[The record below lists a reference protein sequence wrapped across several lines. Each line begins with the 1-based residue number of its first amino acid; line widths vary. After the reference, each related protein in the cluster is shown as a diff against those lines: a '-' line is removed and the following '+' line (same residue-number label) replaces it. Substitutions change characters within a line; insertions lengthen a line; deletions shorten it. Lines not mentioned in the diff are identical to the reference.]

1 MPNWDANSPELE
13 ANLQATLRAVRSA
26 ALQRLRPTL
35 TLVKEWHKLTMK
47 GLTVPKLQ
55 MIGGFRGESG
65 LENSEVAIG
74 RHRGVSAKKVRAS
87 LVLFERKLQASV
99 AQLDR
104 LIPRGSFPSGS
115 QMNAVISLC
124 AWAHAEWVR
133 IHPFANG
140 NGRTA
145 RLWANFIARRYGLP
159 LFIRL
164 RPRPAFGYGP
174 AGEAAMRGDWRP
186 TDTCFRAMLREFL
199 AGRTRPG

>member
-13 ANLQATLRAVRSA
+13 ANLQAAVRAVRA
-26 ALQRLRPTL
+26 GAIQRVRPTL
-35 TLVKEWHKLTMK
+35 EPVRGWHEMTMK
-47 GLTVPKLQ
+47 GLTVPKPR
-55 MIGGFRGESG
+55 MVGGFRGEPG
-65 LENSEVAIG
+65 LEKFEVAIG
-74 RHRGVSAKKVRAS
+74 RHRGVSAKQVRTS
-87 LVLFERKLQASV
+87 LSFFERKLQSSV

-104 LIPRGSFPSGS
+104 LIPRGAFPTGP
-115 QMNAVISLC
+115 QINAVIALC

-145 RLWANFIARRYGLP
+145 RFWANFIARRYGLP

-186 TDTCFRAMLREFL
+186 TDACFRAMLREFL
-199 AGRTRPG
+199 AGRTRPS

>member
-13 ANLQATLRAVRSA
+13 ANLQATVRAVRASA
-26 ALQRLRPTL
+26 IQRVRPTL
-35 TLVKEWHKLTMK
+35 DLVREWHKMTMK
-47 GLTVPKLQ
+47 GLTAPKPQ
-55 MIGGFRGESG
+55 MVGGFRGEPG
-65 LENSEVAIG
+65 LEKFEVAIG
-74 RHRGVSAKKVRAS
+74 RHRGVGAKQVRTS
-87 LVLFERKLQASV
+87 LSFFERKLQSSV

-104 LIPRGSFPSGS
+104 LIPRGVFPNGP
-115 QMNAVISLC
+115 QINAVVALC
-124 AWAHAEWVR
+124 AWVHAEWVR

-186 TDTCFRAMLREFL
+186 TETCFRAMLREFL
-199 AGRTRPG
+199 AGRTRPS